1 MTSIYSRS
9 KKLVGPFVAFFQR
22 MAFFVDCFND
32 LTSSSCSV
40 LNLLI
45 RRCLPGSAHCQGYG
59 AVKQVKAITG
69 EELRVKSPNAQRTS
83 WSLLS
88 TEPSILEQPTV

>member
-1 MTSIYSRS
+1 MISIYSRS

-69 EELRVKSPNAQRTS
+69 GRRTEGEVTQRAKN
-83 WSLLS
+83 
-88 TEPSILEQPTV
+88 ILVITFY